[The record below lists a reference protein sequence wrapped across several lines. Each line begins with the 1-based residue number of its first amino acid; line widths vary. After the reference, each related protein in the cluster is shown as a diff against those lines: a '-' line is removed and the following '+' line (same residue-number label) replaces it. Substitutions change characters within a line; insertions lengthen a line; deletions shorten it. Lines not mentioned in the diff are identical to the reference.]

1 MTAMDT
7 ATGLPKPRFGVGARM
22 SDTVAI
28 FFGRFALFGV
38 VGIVA
43 GLLMQ
48 MPSYLIFGAETLDPT
63 GSAAGAQ
70 LIERN
75 PFAFVAFA
83 IVVPLLV
90 YSLLT
95 AVLVLAAYDAK
106 AGRAANVGAYVA
118 TAFRWILPLIVM
130 SIVAWLLIGIGFA
143 LLLVPGLWLLGV
155 LAVFVPVIVIEGNG
169 FGCIT
174 RSAEL
179 TKGYRWPIVGFT
191 LLIYLIFY
199 VVTLVITGVGAF
211 LAAGT
216 PIVFLILQ
224 GLASGL
230 AAALAS
236 VAVAVTYARLREIKD
251 GVGFTDLADVFA

>member
-7 ATGLPKPRFGVGARM
+7 ATGLPRPSFGVGARM
-22 SDTVAI
+22 NDTFSI

-48 MPSYLIFGAETLDPT
+48 LPTYLAFGAEALDAV
-63 GSAAGAQ
+63 GSGASEQ
-70 LIERN
+70 LIAEN
-75 PFAFVAFA
+75 PIGFVILAL
-83 IVVPLLV
+83 VVPLLV

-95 AVLVLAAYDAK
+95 AILVLAAYDAK
-106 AGRAANVGAYVA
+106 AGRDANVGSYVA
-118 TAFRWILPLIVM
+118 TTLRCILPLVVM

-143 LLLVPGLWLLGV
+143 LLLIPGLWLLGV
-155 LAVFVPVIVIEGNG
+155 LAVFVPVIVIESKG
-169 FGCIT
+169 FACLG
-174 RSAEL
+174 RSADL

-191 LLIYLIFY
+191 VLIYVIFY
-199 VVTLVITGVGAF
+199 VVTMVIAGVGAF
-211 LAAGT
+211 LSAGT

-224 GLASGL
+224 GIAGGL
-230 AAALAS
+230 SAALAS

-251 GVGFTDLADVFA
+251 GVGFSDLADVFG